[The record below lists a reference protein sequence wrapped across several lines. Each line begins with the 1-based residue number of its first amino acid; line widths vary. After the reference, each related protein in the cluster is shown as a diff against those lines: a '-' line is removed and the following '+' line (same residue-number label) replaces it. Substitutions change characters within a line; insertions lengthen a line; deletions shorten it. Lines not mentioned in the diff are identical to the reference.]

1 MGLEVC
7 SLISVIMGTRSMSKN
22 DLTPEQIKNIKEFEA
37 KIPDEIKRLTEKV
50 GDLTELINELRWD
63 NYNPEYIEKKQQER
77 FELNQEIE
85 KLKSQYRSS

>member
-1 MGLEVC
+1 
-7 SLISVIMGTRSMSKN
+7 MGTRSMSKN

>member
-1 MGLEVC
+1 
-7 SLISVIMGTRSMSKN
+7 MSKN